1 MGKIGTAEKGG
12 SLRLKVKDQRKGG
25 CAAPFV
31 LWFWPGE
38 GRVRENGEALW
49 AVAALVSLLAEKKWS
64 AAWVGA
70 VRVERPRAGQTWEAV
85 ERQGLAEVELEI
97 RGALAPF

>member
-1 MGKIGTAEKGG
+1 MEGEAAGEKSCGWFSVGKTVMAVKGG
-12 SLRLKVKDQRKGG
+12 SLRLKVEDQRKGG

-49 AVAALVSLLAEKKWS
+49 AVAALVSVLA
-64 AAWVGA
+64 
-70 VRVERPRAGQTWEAV
+70 
-85 ERQGLAEVELEI
+85 
-97 RGALAPF
+97 